1 MLQIV
6 FVLTLFS
13 HLVQNPDFRLGYFQ
27 IATVAEYQIDVMD
40 MFCQMNNDRLLF
52 ESRHQTSKNSFY
64 FNISL
69 ILKHCFYI
77 ATQM

>member
-13 HLVQNPDFRLGYFQ
+13 HLVRNPVFRLRYFQ
-27 IATVAEYQIDVMD
+27 IAAVAEYQIDVMG

-52 ESRHQTSKNSFY
+52 ESRHQTIKNSF
-64 FNISL
+64 
-69 ILKHCFYI
+69 
-77 ATQM
+77 

>member
-13 HLVQNPDFRLGYFQ
+13 HLVQNPVFRLGYFQ
-27 IATVAEYQIDVMD
+27 IATVAEYQIDVMG

-52 ESRHQTSKNSFY
+52 ESRH
-64 FNISL
+64 
-69 ILKHCFYI
+69 
-77 ATQM
+77 